1 MDSSGHLIN
10 SWADIMLF
18 SFLHLMPVHYI
29 PLKEWNIKSFAL
41 GPDKETEM
49 ISQDIF
55 DQIETQEYKAI
66 ISFKTDIPLV
76 VHFTQFMAF

>member
-1 MDSSGHLIN
+1 MIACNLQS
-10 SWADIMLF
+10 
-18 SFLHLMPVHYI
+18 
-29 PLKEWNIKSFAL
+29 KSFAL